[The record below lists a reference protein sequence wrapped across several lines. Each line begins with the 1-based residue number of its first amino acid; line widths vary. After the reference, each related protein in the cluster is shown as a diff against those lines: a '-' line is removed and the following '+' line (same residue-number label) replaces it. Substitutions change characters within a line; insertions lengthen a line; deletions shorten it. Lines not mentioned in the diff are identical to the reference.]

1 MIYSV
6 LKFHKNDNS
15 LVLFVIFYFSIFFQV
30 YLQAS
35 FFKPLCLQ
43 PFLPLMQKG
52 STAVFIFVYYKIKAG
67 EDESAE

>member
-15 LVLFVIFYFSIFFQV
+15 LVLFVIFYFSIFQV

-52 STAVFIFVYYKIKAG
+52 STAVFIFVYYKSKTA